1 MSIESYI
8 KVKHEHK
15 RLADKSALRKAGFRK
30 ITEQRIAERRAATAS
45 QEPEITELQPTGD
58 GAGKPDKKGVGSGKR
73 TSKKGKPS

>member
-30 ITEQRIAERRAATAS
+30 ITEQRIAERRAAAAS
-45 QEPEITELQPTGD
+45 EEPEVPKLQPTGNR
-58 GAGKPDKKGVGSGKR
+58 AGKPNKKRVGSGKR
-73 TSKKGKPS
+73 TSKKRKPS